1 MKMKFYSL
9 LFVLFFLS
17 ASISYASNP
26 FQAPSK
32 TTSAK
37 KMTTSAPNA
46 VYFKLAMAQKKL
58 RTRLSSMMKEV
69 KKTGSFLPLFPL
81 VLIAFVYGI
90 VHAAGPGHGKALA
103 VSYLVSRG
111 RKALDGFYVGSFIA
125 ILHGISAICLVL
137 FLKFILNKSI
147 MGPLEDITWITKIT
161 SYSFILGIGIILTI
175 KNLYG
180 WYQNMGVRRDHYSG
194 KYATRPTGSL
204 STALA
209 VGMIPCPGTVLIMLF
224 ALSINMIGIGI
235 ILAAAQTL
243 GMALTISVIGT
254 IVVAIKSKTLSTL
267 DYTRR
272 DLADTFEKIVETLA
286 GVMIIV
292 VGGFLLMHS
301 L

>member
-1 MKMKFYSL
+1 MKFYSL
-9 LFVLFFLS
+9 LFVLFCLS
-17 ASISYASNP
+17 ASISYAGNP

-69 KKTGSFLPLFPL
+69 NKTGSFLPLFPL

-243 GMALTISVIGT
+243 GMAFTISVIGT

-292 VGGFLLMHS
+292 VGVFLLMHA